1 MFQSIPSAGNSGAL
15 GHLGPGADLAE
26 PWFSTE
32 CFFTGGRSV
41 GSWRRQDVKVPR
53 FLVLDDMIT
62 FLVFASSF
70 QYQVLLIFSRFL
82 LRFHWST
89 FVFPLNMY
97 SEWIATFLGNFI
109 KSRGQFSFL
118 QQSTALIS

>member
-15 GHLGPGADLAE
+15 GRLELGADLAE

-32 CFFTGGRSV
+32 CFFAGGRSV
-41 GSWRRQDVKVPR
+41 GSWRRRDVKVPR
-53 FLVLDDMIT
+53 FLVLHYMIT

-82 LRFHWST
+82 LIFHWST